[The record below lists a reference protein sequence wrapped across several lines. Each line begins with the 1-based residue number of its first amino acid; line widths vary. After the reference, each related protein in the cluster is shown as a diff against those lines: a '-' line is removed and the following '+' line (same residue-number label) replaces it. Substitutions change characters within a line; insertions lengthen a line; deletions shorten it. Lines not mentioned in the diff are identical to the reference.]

1 LKKVICL
8 LYFLSFHVVIFG
20 GEFFELSLPIVKD
33 TTRAKL
39 LYFPYNFNP
48 EGILILASGY
58 NSDGT
63 IIMEKEWIDFAQE
76 NKLILLGLSFAS
88 NVEDLKNGRG
98 YYYPSKGSG
107 KLLLDGIKQI
117 YFKEIPIFLY
127 GFSGGAHFVARFAE
141 WVPDRVAG
149 FCAYSA
155 AWWDDPKSLKNAP
168 LGIIACGENDERLGA
183 SMSYFL
189 DGRKLNRKWV
199 WVKIPNVGHTRSLEL
214 DDFVRDFFKCILNKA
229 TQNDAWVDI
238 SNGKI
243 MRANIPDFKTALTC
257 YIPCRDFLKKW
268 KKLNGIQ

>member
-1 LKKVICL
+1 MKKVICL

-168 LGIIACGENDERLGA
+168 LGIIACRENDERLGA
-183 SMSYFL
+183 SLSYFL
-189 DGRKLNRKWV
+189 DGRKLNKKWV
-199 WVKIPNVGHTRSLEL
+199 WVKIPDIGHSRSAKLES
-214 DDFVRDFFKCILNKA
+214 FVRDFFKCIIYKA
-229 TQNDAWVDI
+229 AQNDVWVDI
-238 SNGKI
+238 TNGETVFSNTS
-243 MRANIPDFKTALTC
+243 NLKTALTC
-257 YIPCRDFLKKW
+257 HLPDKKLIITW
-268 KKLNGIQ
+268 KELNGIK